1 MVYIRSNSVNNSC
14 KVVESQVIVYTK
26 DAPGLEHGTSKA
38 DDIVSDLKT
47 ISGKTSGVNLK
58 HIGDI
63 EAGTN
68 GKVKVGKQRLRFN
81 LIFNL
86 LLWILVPLPFWLQYV
101 VPFRE
106 LALWILFS
114 IQGSFLLFWIVVLVL
129 GKRDDLILFHFE
141 FLTRLVQQSYEA
153 SGKN

>member
-1 MVYIRSNSVNNSC
+1 MVYIRSNSVNNNC
-14 KVVESQVIVYTK
+14 KAVESQAIVYSK
-26 DAPGLEHGTSKA
+26 DAPGLEHGTSET
-38 DDIVSDLKT
+38 DDIVGDLKT
-47 ISGKTSGVNLK
+47 ISGKTTSGVSLK
-58 HIGDI
+58 HSGDI

-81 LIFNL
+81 LIFNI
-86 LLWILVPLPFWLQYV
+86 LLWILVPLPFWIQYV

-129 GKRDDLILFHFE
+129 GKK
-141 FLTRLVQQSYEA
+141 YC
-153 SGKN
+153 N

>member
-1 MVYIRSNSVNNSC
+1 MVYIRSNSVNNNC
-14 KVVESQVIVYTK
+14 KAVESQVIVYTK
-26 DAPGLEHGTSKA
+26 DAPGLEHGTPET
-38 DDIVSDLKT
+38 DDSVSDLKT
-47 ISGKTSGVNLK
+47 ISGKATGVNLK
-58 HIGDI
+58 HSSDI

-114 IQGSFLLFWIVVLVL
+114 IQGSFLLFWLVVLVL
-129 GKRDDLILFHFE
+129 GKKNDDYVCQF
-141 FLTRLVQQSYEA
+141 
-153 SGKN
+153 

>member
-1 MVYIRSNSVNNSC
+1 MVYIRSNSVSNNC

-26 DAPGLEHGTSKA
+26 DVPGLEHGTFET
-38 DDIVSDLKT
+38 DDTVTDLKT
-47 ISGKTSGVNLK
+47 ISGKTSSGVNLK
-58 HIGDI
+58 HSGDI

-114 IQGSFLLFWIVVLVL
+114 IQGSFLLFWMVVLVL
-129 GKRDDLILFHFE
+129 GKTIIHFD
-141 FLTRLVQQSYEA
+141 
-153 SGKN
+153 